1 MTTTPEPALLTIF
14 DGRQQCLGFVLR
26 RGIKGWE
33 AIDAHDVSLGVY
45 PTKAEAAGALTTTA
59 VKGSA
64 Q

>member
-1 MTTTPEPALLTIF
+1 MQVIGPF
-14 DGRQQCLGFVLR
+14 
-26 RGIKGWE
+26 
-33 AIDAHDVSLGVY
+33 DAHDVSLGVY

>member
-26 RGIKGWE
+26 RGSKGWE
-33 AIDAHDVSLGVY
+33 AFDAHSVSFGLY
-45 PTKAEAAGALTTTA
+45 DTKADAAAVLTFGAR
-59 VKGSA
+59 GGA

>member
-1 MTTTPEPALLTIF
+1 MTTIPEPAMLTIF

-33 AIDAHDVSLGVY
+33 AIDSHDVSFGIF
-45 PTKAEAAGALTTTA
+45 PSKAEAAAALTLG
-59 VKGSA
+59 VKARA